1 MYVRAGLKPI
11 HFVSG
16 EKIEL
21 KLDESIERITG
32 IISGDSVRKDFE
44 FNTVLTIEKLTII
57 GIMVL
62 IGIILTN

>member
-44 FNTVLTIEKLTII
+44 FNTVLTIDVEKSL
-57 GIMVL
+57 
-62 IGIILTN
+62 

>member
-16 EKIEL
+16 EKVEL

-32 IISGDSVRKDFE
+32 IISGDSVRKDFDLRFKIVIPIDVE
-44 FNTVLTIEKLTII
+44 ISL
-57 GIMVL
+57 
-62 IGIILTN
+62 

>member
-1 MYVRAGLKPI
+1 MNFFAITKGKTVYVRAGLKPI

-44 FNTVLTIEKLTII
+44 FNTVLTIDVEKSL
-57 GIMVL
+57 
-62 IGIILTN
+62 